1 MSTNASTW
9 FYTEPEHR
17 PYLIEERVNHTFWA
31 NRIAAVHLDCT
42 SAEPPFRM
50 DGVWHD
56 QPITIEWVPNQYFTL
71 TTRATSDT
79 EALLIGVKEILGFS
93 PAISYSDP
101 DNNFITEW
109 HVKEVGQRVQEIQ
122 GNPNYH
128 QIKKYKK

>member
-9 FYTEPEHR
+9 FYHEPEHR

-31 NRIAAVHLDCT
+31 NRIAAIHLDCK

-50 DGVWHD
+50 EGVWHD
-56 QPITIEWVPNQYFTL
+56 QPVAIEWVPNQYFIL

-79 EALLIGVKEILGFS
+79 ETLLIGIKEILGFL

-109 HVKEVGQRVQEIQ
+109 HVKEVGQRVHEIQ